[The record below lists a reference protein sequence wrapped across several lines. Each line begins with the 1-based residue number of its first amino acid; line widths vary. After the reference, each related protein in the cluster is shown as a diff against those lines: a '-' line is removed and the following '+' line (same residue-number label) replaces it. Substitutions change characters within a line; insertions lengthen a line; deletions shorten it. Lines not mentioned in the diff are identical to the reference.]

1 MSLACERWLALGKRI
16 DLPGYGDGRHVVDL
30 PPVAYDDDFEDIQ
43 LGEAS

>member
-1 MSLACERWLALGKRI
+1 MALACDRWLALGKRN
-16 DLPGYGDGRHVVDL
+16 DLPGDGEGRLVVDL